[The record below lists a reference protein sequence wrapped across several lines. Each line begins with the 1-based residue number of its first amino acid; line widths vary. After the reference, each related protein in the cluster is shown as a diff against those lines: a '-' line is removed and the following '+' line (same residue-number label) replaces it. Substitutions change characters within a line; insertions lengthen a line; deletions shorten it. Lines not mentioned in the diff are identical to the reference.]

1 MRTFGEFI
9 ALLLPLLFIVLCCCK
24 IYCWFFDIIMEISS
38 NISQTMF
45 VDFQLTHFQFFWI
58 FLSFSGVPIFLL
70 YWFVLWLD
78 VIIVLSCI
86 GFSYD
91 VRTELNPIKTDKDHL
106 STVTGSYVIDQII
119 LQFAAVPAICTF
131 EILKKGKSFHHKL
144 LTLSFE
150 WGPCWVCHTTRWEQN
165 VNLGISRFIGC
176 LIADARFGTAAKYM
190 GTFVCIPD

>member
-1 MRTFGEFI
+1 
-9 ALLLPLLFIVLCCCK
+9 
-24 IYCWFFDIIMEISS
+24 
-38 NISQTMF
+38 MF
-45 VDFQLTHFQFFWI
+45 VGFQLTHFHFLWI

-78 VIIVLSCI
+78 VIIVLGCI

-119 LQFAAVPAICTF
+119 LQFAAVAAICTF

-150 WGPCWVCHTTRWEQN
+150 WGPLLSLPHHS
-165 VNLGISRFIGC
+165 LG
-176 LIADARFGTAAKYM
+176 AKCQPRHQPIYWM
-190 GTFVCIPD
+190 SDRRRQVWYCC